1 MHHNDTFDDLTRKLL
16 AVLSDQ
22 KAKKQIAL
30 WAPLQSLVIGGTRW
44 VASLGQQHLVRVLQT
59 RKRKE

>member
-30 WAPLQSLVIGGTRW
+30 WLHCSRW
-44 VASLGQQHLVRVLQT
+44 
-59 RKRKE
+59 